1 MNAALQCEAATRRQ
15 MRSVGRRLSL
25 LALPALATLLAACDD
40 NGWYEPCEDF
50 SQLVTASIAVG
61 ESEVS
66 RVPFC
71 EPWDDPAASYTA
83 ESHDTTVVTAE
94 LNGHEITLTAMSPGY
109 TLVDVWAD
117 LPGRVERGFLFYE
130 VDVFVPMS
138 ARSSSGQP
146 RSLPFRQVRSR
157 KPSA

>member
-1 MNAALQCEAATRRQ
+1 
-15 MRSVGRRLSL
+15 MRSGGRRLAL
-25 LALPALATLLAACDD
+25 LAFPTIVALLATCDD
-40 NGWYEPCEDF
+40 GEWYEDCEDF
-50 SQLVTASIAVG
+50 SQLVTTSIAVG

-94 LNGHEITLTAMSPGY
+94 IDGDEITLTAKTPGY

-130 VDVFVPMS
+130 VDVFVPM
-138 ARSSSGQP
+138 GG
-146 RSLPFRQVRSR
+146 
-157 KPSA
+157 K